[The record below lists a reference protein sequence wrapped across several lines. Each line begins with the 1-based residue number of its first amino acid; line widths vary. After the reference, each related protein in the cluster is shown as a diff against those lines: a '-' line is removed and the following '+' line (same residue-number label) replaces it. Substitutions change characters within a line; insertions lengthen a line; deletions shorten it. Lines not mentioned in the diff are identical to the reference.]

1 MATEEEMMFDTDE
14 VVSLDEKGD
23 TLIESDNKIIN
34 YVINK
39 FTRAE
44 DARSSDEERWL
55 RAYKNYRGIYGSDVQ
70 FTETEKSRVF
80 VKVTKTKTL
89 SAYGQIIEVLF
100 GTTKFPLTIDPTTL
114 PDGVADSVHINVDP
128 NAEKG
133 MDELG
138 HPEGEDK
145 SMDEMDDEK
154 GMDEGDY
161 DKQEEDLELDDSVIF

>member
-55 RAYKNYRGIYGSDVQ
+55 
-70 FTETEKSRVF
+70 
-80 VKVTKTKTL
+80 
-89 SAYGQIIEVLF
+89 
-100 GTTKFPLTIDPTTL
+100 
-114 PDGVADSVHINVDP
+114 
-128 NAEKG
+128 
-133 MDELG
+133 
-138 HPEGEDK
+138 
-145 SMDEMDDEK
+145 
-154 GMDEGDY
+154 
-161 DKQEEDLELDDSVIF
+161 